1 MKVQCS
7 RIQKSEISRV
17 AMKTVLFFVGW
28 FSFDGSMYLSSG
40 SVKIVFLDVTILLK
54 EIIKYT
60 MNIILELVVHSSN

>member
-1 MKVQCS
+1 
-7 RIQKSEISRV
+7 
-17 AMKTVLFFVGW
+17 MKTVLFFVGW